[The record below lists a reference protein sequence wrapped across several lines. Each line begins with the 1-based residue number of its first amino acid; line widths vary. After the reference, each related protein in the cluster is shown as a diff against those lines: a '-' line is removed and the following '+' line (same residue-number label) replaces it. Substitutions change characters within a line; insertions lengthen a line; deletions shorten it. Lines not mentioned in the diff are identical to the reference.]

1 MLSLY
6 TKSGGQG
13 KPALKQEEA
22 IATMME
28 KYEIVAQMFHGF
40 DYKRYFLADTKE
52 KMTII
57 LEAQDIFEFG
67 RSGKNRFTKQVVVL

>member
-1 MLSLY
+1 
-6 TKSGGQG
+6 
-13 KPALKQEEA
+13 
-22 IATMME
+22 MME

-57 LEAQDIFEFG
+57 LEAQEHYSEKNTYSEFE
-67 RSGKNRFTKQVVVL
+67 RR

>member
-1 MLSLY
+1 MRNYIGIASNLKQVLSLED

-40 DYKRYFLADTKE
+40 D
-52 KMTII
+52 
-57 LEAQDIFEFG
+57 
-67 RSGKNRFTKQVVVL
+67 